1 MDHNQAL
8 LKVLLLDILP
18 SLLDVTTDLA
28 QAISLLVP
36 QVCPMI
42 IVIKSILMEVII
54 VQEDG
59 REKDELRMFGLIV
72 LALAWAPGLLVLVM
86 ILCIKI
92 GFWFQIET
100 SNPFRSVLVKIHS
113 GASVS
118 SSQAQ

>member
-8 LKVLLLDILP
+8 FKVLLLDILP

-28 QAISLLVP
+28 QAISLMVP